1 MKKIKRRVVGI
12 LLSIMMTLQVCN
24 VFAAELIDRIP
35 SEVKKA
41 DGGYRKIPVIYNNN
55 EVSQVTVS
63 LHKSNTTAQNEN
75 ERFNISCTAN
85 FYIDAYVYKTGG
97 NIKIGTLFTYK
108 DENGKWVEDWLDQ
121 SGQVTNDPNWL
132 TTDYK
137 VEVDEINFMELTSQ
151 AHNKRV
157 VFKTTVK
164 ADGSSKGGFSRY
176 SSSNVA
182 ASSADVVVVT
192 QDGLTVTK
200 TAKELAAKNV
210 WEIEVKVEGKNVVLQ
225 EATDVV
231 LVLDRSGSMGQGVVD
246 KNNPNA
252 QKCTVLT
259 CTNSNRWHRHNADC
273 YDEEYYIL
281 KCTQNHTHTLPGDFI
296 ANSCYVSRA
305 DKVKDASYTF
315 LDTLQEKEDVNI
327 SVVTYAGTASKV
339 TNSNLK
345 SGIESAYNVLGTDGT
360 NTGRGIEIASQ
371 ILSNST
377 APNKMIVVLSDG
389 ESNAGNSR
397 TAANS
402 AKNKGCIVYTIG
414 AGIASGSNGAKEL
427 FDCASVDQSTNK
439 AKFYLADDTG
449 NALNEIFA
457 EIAGEIQEAGSK
469 CEMSDA
475 LSNEFQIVVDSSLAN
490 YGAAKVDLGN
500 IDSAD
505 WSDKNVIYTQG
516 QILNTDSKQVKW
528 DIGKL
533 NEGIPAIIRYRVNM
547 TSGALGVAYPISS
560 QAQIDYLDS
569 TGVAKVLPI
578 PSISKKALWAGI
590 KFDIYS
596 VDSEK
601 ESATKVY
608 AGTSAS
614 AWLKVPDDD
623 AQIPNLKVG
632 LDTRVNSSTLEIEP
646 TGDTTLAELS
656 CEIVGGTVEDILG
669 VKVGPD
675 TDPNPDSY
683 RKEATV
689 AVPNV
694 NNTLPTGHGNTE
706 LKATVDK
713 GYNVIQPE
721 GVTNVATEVKFDKY
735 TKDITYK
742 INVKSL
748 LDETMAGT
756 KLMKFTMP
764 RVQVRVE
771 KLASVDGLGNKSW
784 SIVDSDYYTM
794 STPGINDE
802 VITVEFNKESSAK
815 PFIANGGEV
824 YRITVYIPTNM
835 QETVKY
841 DEYIATYID
850 NSSNNTRNVT
860 AVIAGAERI
869 KDAGIYDGIY
879 YDAEYANLSKSEQI
893 GVNYIEI
900 AKIN

>member
-1 MKKIKRRVVGI
+1 MKKKIR
-12 LLSIMMTLQVCN
+12 LLIAFMLALTMILQVN
-24 VFAAELIDRIP
+24 MVFGAINIPTEVTNAE
-35 SEVKKA
+35 
-41 DGGYRKIPVIYNNN
+41 GGYRKIPVIYNNN
-55 EVSQVTVS
+55 EVSQVTVY
-63 LHKSNTTAQNEN
+63 LQKSNTTAQNEN

-121 SGQVTNDPNWL
+121 SGQVANDPNWM

-137 VEVDEINFMELTSQ
+137 VEVNEINFMELTSQ

-157 VFKTTVK
+157 DFKTTVK
-164 ADGSSKGGFSRY
+164 DGNSSKGGFSRY

-210 WEIEVKVEGKNVVLQ
+210 WEIEVKVEGKNILLQ

-231 LVLDRSGSMGQGVVD
+231 LVLDRSGSMGQGVID

-252 QKCTVLT
+252 QKCKVLT
-259 CTNSNRWHRHNADC
+259 CTKEHRHSDSC
-273 YDEEYYIL
+273 YDERYYIL
-281 KCTQNHTHTLPGDFI
+281 KCTQSHKHTLPGDFV

-305 DKVKDASYTF
+305 DKVKSASYTF
-315 LDTLQEKEDVNI
+315 LNTLQEKENVNI

-339 TNSNLK
+339 TNSNLA
-345 SGIESAYNVLGTDGT
+345 SGIESAYNTLGKDGT
-360 NTGRGIEIASQ
+360 NTGKGIEVAAQ
-371 ILSNST
+371 ILEKSA

-389 ESNAGNSR
+389 ESNAGDSR
-397 TAANS
+397 KVAND
-402 AKNKGCIVYTIG
+402 AKKQGCIVYTIG
-414 AGIASGSNGAKEL
+414 AGIASNSSGAKEL
-427 FDCASVDQSTNK
+427 FDCASVDQLTNQ
-439 AKFYLADDTG
+439 AKFYLADDTS

-457 EIAGEIQEAGSK
+457 IIAGEIQEAGSK
-469 CEMSDA
+469 CEMSDT
-475 LSNEFQIVVDSSLAN
+475 LSNEFKVVVDSSLSN
-490 YGAAKVDLGN
+490 GAAKVDLAN
-500 IDSAD
+500 IDSTN
-505 WSDKNVIYTQG
+505 WSNKNAIYTQG

-533 NEGIPAIIRYRVNM
+533 SEGVPAIIRYRVNM
-547 TSGALGVAYPISS
+547 TSGALGVAYPISLQS
-560 QAQIDYLDS
+560 QIDYLDS
-569 TGVAKVLPI
+569 KGTAKVLPI
-578 PSISKKALWAGI
+578 PGISKKALWAGI

-601 ESATKVY
+601 ESVTKVY

-614 AWLKVPDDD
+614 AWLKVPDND

-646 TGDTTLAELS
+646 TGDKTLAELS
-656 CEIVGGTVEDILG
+656 CEIVGDTVADILG
-669 VKVGPD
+669 VKVGVDPD
-675 TDPNPDSY
+675 PDSY

-689 AVPNV
+689 ATPNV
-694 NNTLPTGHGNTE
+694 TNTLPTGHGEVE
-706 LKATVDK
+706 LKASLDK

-721 GVTNVATEVKFDKY
+721 GITNVGTEVKFDKY

-742 INVKSL
+742 IDVKEL
-748 LDETMAGT
+748 LDEAMSGN
-756 KLMKFTMP
+756 KLMKFKMSDAK
-764 RVQVRVE
+764 VRVE
-771 KLASVDGLGNKSW
+771 KLSSIDGSGNKTW

-794 STPGINDE
+794 TPPGVND
-802 VITVEFNKESSAK
+802 VTVKFNKEGSAK
-815 PFIANGGEV
+815 AFIANAGEV

-835 QETVKY
+835 QGTVKY
-841 DEYIATYID
+841 SEYVTTYID
-850 NSSNNTRNVT
+850 NSSNNTRNATATVT
-860 AVIAGAERI
+860 GDERI
-869 KDAGIYDGIY
+869 KEAGIYDGIY
-879 YDAEYANLSKSEQI
+879 YEAEYASLSKSGQI